1 MTKQNTIASLDT
13 LVRLRSS
20 EVERLQAEMAR
31 QEATRARYQNSVERL
46 TELAEGSGPS
56 GKPAGTPAGK
66 LALSPALAV
75 NCGNYKQAVFALADS
90 HRTDLHLHEAN
101 MAVSQRNLAQA
112 WGRRELLGKVLAQH
126 EAAFAREQ
134 DRAERKREDEIATQS
149 WLAGRAD
156 QAVK

>member
-1 MTKQNTIASLDT
+1 MNKQNTIASLGT

-20 EVERLQAEMAR
+20 EVERLQADMAR
-31 QEATRARYQNSVERL
+31 QEATRARYRNSVERL
-46 TELAEGSGPS
+46 TELAEGSGAS
-56 GKPAGTPAGK
+56 GTPAGN

-90 HRTDLHLHEAN
+90 HRTDLQLHEAN

-126 EAAFAREQ
+126 ETAFAREQ

-156 QAVK
+156 QAVR